1 MLDGM
6 SSRLLTEWM
15 AYHNLEPFGG
25 ELMDIH
31 LARLASLQV
40 STKKHQVPVE
50 KFRLWK
56 RIAETAGRFD
66 PQKYFED
73 LKQAFRLDK
82 E

>member
-1 MLDGM
+1 MLGGM

-15 AYHNLEPFGG
+15 AYHNLEPFGD

-40 STKKHQVPVE
+40 SNKKHQVPVE

-56 RIAETAGRFD
+56 RITETTGRFD
-66 PQKYFED
+66 PQKYFEE

>member
-1 MLDGM
+1 MLGGM

-15 AYHNLEPFGG
+15 AYHNLEPFGD

-56 RIAETAGRFD
+56 RIAETTGRFD
-66 PQKYFED
+66 PQKYFEE

-82 E
+82 D